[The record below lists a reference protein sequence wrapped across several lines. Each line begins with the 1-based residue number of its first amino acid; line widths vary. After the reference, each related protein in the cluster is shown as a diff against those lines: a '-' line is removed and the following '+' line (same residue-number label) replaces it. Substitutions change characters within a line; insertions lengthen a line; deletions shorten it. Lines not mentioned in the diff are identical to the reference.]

1 MGTKAQGQGMKDH
14 PSAGVAS
21 VDAGG
26 TDCSHFL
33 EFYSTLENGNSS
45 EGLKQRSNGWEAR
58 DDGHGREESL

>member
-14 PSAGVAS
+14 PSAGMAS

-33 EFYSTLENGNSS
+33 GFYSVLENGKSS

-58 DDGHGREESL
+58 DDGDGGEESS